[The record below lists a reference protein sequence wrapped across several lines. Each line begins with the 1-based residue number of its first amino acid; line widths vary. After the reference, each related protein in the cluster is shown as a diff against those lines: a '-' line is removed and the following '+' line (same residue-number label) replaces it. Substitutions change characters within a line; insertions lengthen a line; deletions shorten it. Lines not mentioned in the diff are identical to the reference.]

1 MTMNSRNDERHLLQ
15 AYPQL
20 NHPQVNRRSLLALG
34 SLLALDLAGC
44 GGGGS
49 DASSGTTPPVNG
61 GVVTTLAGTAGI
73 SGSTNGTGTAASF
86 NGPWGVAV
94 DSGGTVYVADIRT
107 HLIRKITAAGVV
119 TTLAGTAGISGSTDA
134 TGTDATFYNPD
145 GVAVDASGTVYV
157 ADSGNHLIRKITS
170 AGVVTTLA
178 GTGSPGRA
186 NGTGTAASFN
196 YPTRVVLDAGGTLY
210 VSDTLNSLIRKITA
224 AGVVTTLA
232 GSGST
237 GSTDGTG
244 TAASFGNPQDLAVDA
259 SGTVYVA
266 DTGNNLIRKITAA
279 GVVTTLAGSG
289 RAGST
294 NATGTAA
301 SFDTPYGVA
310 VDSSGTLY
318 VSDTGNNL
326 IRKITAAGVVTTL
339 AGSGSA
345 GSTNGTGTAASFSTP
360 SGLTMDASG
369 ALYVADFRNNLIR
382 KIV

>member
-1 MTMNSRNDERHLLQ
+1 
-15 AYPQL
+15 
-20 NHPQVNRRSLLALG
+20 
-34 SLLALDLAGC
+34 
-44 GGGGS
+44 
-49 DASSGTTPPVNG
+49 
-61 GVVTTLAGTAGI
+61 
-73 SGSTNGTGTAASF
+73 
-86 NGPWGVAV
+86 
-94 DSGGTVYVADIRT
+94 
-107 HLIRKITAAGVV
+107 
-119 TTLAGTAGISGSTDA
+119 
-134 TGTDATFYNPD
+134 
-145 GVAVDASGTVYV
+145 
-157 ADSGNHLIRKITS
+157 
-170 AGVVTTLA
+170 
-178 GTGSPGRA
+178 
-186 NGTGTAASFN
+186 
-196 YPTRVVLDAGGTLY
+196 VVLDAGGTLY

>member
-1 MTMNSRNDERHLLQ
+1 
-15 AYPQL
+15 
-20 NHPQVNRRSLLALG
+20 
-34 SLLALDLAGC
+34 
-44 GGGGS
+44 
-49 DASSGTTPPVNG
+49 
-61 GVVTTLAGTAGI
+61 
-73 SGSTNGTGTAASF
+73 
-86 NGPWGVAV
+86 
-94 DSGGTVYVADIRT
+94 
-107 HLIRKITAAGVV
+107 
-119 TTLAGTAGISGSTDA
+119 
-134 TGTDATFYNPD
+134 
-145 GVAVDASGTVYV
+145 VDASGTVYV

-259 SGTVYVA
+259 SGTVYV
-266 DTGNNLIRKITAA
+266 
-279 GVVTTLAGSG
+279 
-289 RAGST
+289 
-294 NATGTAA
+294 
-301 SFDTPYGVA
+301 
-310 VDSSGTLY
+310 
-318 VSDTGNNL
+318 SDTGNNL

>member
-1 MTMNSRNDERHLLQ
+1 
-15 AYPQL
+15 
-20 NHPQVNRRSLLALG
+20 
-34 SLLALDLAGC
+34 
-44 GGGGS
+44 
-49 DASSGTTPPVNG
+49 
-61 GVVTTLAGTAGI
+61 
-73 SGSTNGTGTAASF
+73 
-86 NGPWGVAV
+86 
-94 DSGGTVYVADIRT
+94 VADIRT

>member
-1 MTMNSRNDERHLLQ
+1 
-15 AYPQL
+15 
-20 NHPQVNRRSLLALG
+20 
-34 SLLALDLAGC
+34 
-44 GGGGS
+44 
-49 DASSGTTPPVNG
+49 
-61 GVVTTLAGTAGI
+61 
-73 SGSTNGTGTAASF
+73 
-86 NGPWGVAV
+86 
-94 DSGGTVYVADIRT
+94 
-107 HLIRKITAAGVV
+107 
-119 TTLAGTAGISGSTDA
+119 
-134 TGTDATFYNPD
+134 
-145 GVAVDASGTVYV
+145 
-157 ADSGNHLIRKITS
+157 
-170 AGVVTTLA
+170 
-178 GTGSPGRA
+178 
-186 NGTGTAASFN
+186 
-196 YPTRVVLDAGGTLY
+196 
-210 VSDTLNSLIRKITA
+210 
-224 AGVVTTLA
+224 
-232 GSGST
+232 
-237 GSTDGTG
+237 
-244 TAASFGNPQDLAVDA
+244 
-259 SGTVYVA
+259 VA